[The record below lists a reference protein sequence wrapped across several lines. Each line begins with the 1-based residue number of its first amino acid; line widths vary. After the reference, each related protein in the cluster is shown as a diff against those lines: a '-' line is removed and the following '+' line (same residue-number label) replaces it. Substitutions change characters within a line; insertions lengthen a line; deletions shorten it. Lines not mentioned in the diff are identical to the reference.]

1 MTSFTTYLSPDF
13 YKSAIFFP
21 YTAEWSR
28 KLPNE
33 HQQGAWITYS
43 KRTFSTSENRV
54 LSPFLFKNL
63 ARSIVLYIKLH
74 TPYLFCTEMSL
85 KCRFWSY
92 FIINHFN
99 DVINEM
105 SISAI
110 FVLFLWHH
118 THMNF
123 CFMTSQK
130 DSSSKSLLCSMTF
143 WVTKRSDVI
152 PDIMWHNVFFFVQ
165 HLLSTLIL
173 PELLP
178 FF

>member
-1 MTSFTTYLSPDF
+1 MPFELILRLLPPS
-13 YKSAIFFP
+13 FFP

-43 KRTFSTSENRV
+43 KRTFTTSENRV

-74 TPYLFCTEMSL
+74 TPYLFCTKMSL
-85 KCRFWSY
+85 ECRFWSD

-99 DVINEM
+99 DVIKEL

-110 FVLFLWHH
+110 FFVLFLWHH
-118 THMNF
+118 TPWIFISWRHRRTHPVSPNYNLWRF
-123 CFMTSQK
+123 ESQK
-130 DSSSKSLLCSMTF
+130 EAT
-143 WVTKRSDVI
+143 
-152 PDIMWHNVFFFVQ
+152 
-165 HLLSTLIL
+165 
-173 PELLP
+173 
-178 FF
+178 

>member
-1 MTSFTTYLSPDF
+1 MKLTPRKAICADF
-13 YKSAIFFP
+13 ATFDAIFFP

-54 LSPFLFKNL
+54 LSPFLFKIL

-110 FVLFLWHH
+110 FFVLLLWHH
-118 THMNF
+118 TDMNF

-143 WVTKRSDVI
+143 WVTKRSYVNR
-152 PDIMWHNVFFFVQ
+152 DIMWHNVCFF
-165 HLLSTLIL
+165 LCKI
-173 PELLP
+173 
-178 FF
+178 

>member
-33 HQQGAWITYS
+33 HQQGSWITYS

-54 LSPFLFKNL
+54 LSPFLFQNL

-85 KCRFWSY
+85 KCIFWSY

-99 DVINEM
+99 DVIKEL

-110 FVLFLWHH
+110 FFCSIFV
-118 THMNF
+118 TSYTMNF
-123 CFMTSQK
+123 YFMTSQK
-130 DSSSKSLLCSMTF
+130 DSSSKSQL
-143 WVTKRSDVI
+143 
-152 PDIMWHNVFFFVQ
+152 
-165 HLLSTLIL
+165 
-173 PELLP
+173 
-178 FF
+178 